1 MKILIWDDFPK
12 TNTGGPSGYI
22 YNVYEHLKKHPN
34 NQITFLSQ
42 LKDSLEKINN
52 NQSENNYV
60 NKQLHNN
67 DTTQIQNLY
76 KYLDNSNNKIIKLS
90 LTVYHF
96 LKRIIK
102 NVFLRYK
109 SRLSKIKNFTDRQFN
124 EPFPEKIDVEI
135 LNTYDYIHFHL
146 VSQFSRFVATY
157 PKYKSKTILTSHC
170 PCSNV
175 DEQLNSEKKWMKLF
189 RSFALKN
196 ECKAYQKCDYLM
208 FPCEEALEPY
218 FKVNK
223 IRKVL
228 ISRKNNIFFVP
239 TAILDI
245 KPHYDYYNKGNLGI
259 PLDAFIITF
268 FGRHNKIK
276 GYDLFKT
283 AGCRLLNNYPNCTI
297 ICAGKGDIKPPKH
310 ERWIELGFV
319 NNVND
324 YLSISDLHVIPNIET
339 YFDIATLEALRAGKN
354 VLLSKTGGNKYFI
367 NKHKDNISGIRF
379 FNINNIDSLYSSL
392 EKAIIDKQTNIEK
405 YKQEGNNNRSFF
417 LNYFNMSKYINSY
430 IEQIYALK

>member
-1 MKILIWDDFPK
+1 ME
-12 TNTGGPSGYI
+12 G
-22 YNVYEHLKKHPN
+22 VYEFSVLY
-34 NQITFLSQ
+34 LQ
-42 LKDSLEKINN
+42 L
-52 NQSENNYV
+52 
-60 NKQLHNN
+60 
-67 DTTQIQNLY
+67 
-76 KYLDNSNNKIIKLS
+76 
-90 LTVYHF
+90 F
-96 LKRIIK
+96 
-102 NVFLRYK
+102 
-109 SRLSKIKNFTDRQFN
+109 
-124 EPFPEKIDVEI
+124 
-135 LNTYDYIHFHL
+135 
-146 VSQFSRFVATY
+146 
-157 PKYKSKTILTSHC
+157 YKSKTILTSHC

-175 DEQLNSEKKWMKLF
+175 DEQLNGEKKWMKLF

-245 KPHYDYYNKGNLGI
+245 QPHYDYNNKGKLGI
-259 PLDAFIITF
+259 PLDSFIITF

-276 GYDLFKT
+276 GYDLLKT

-417 LNYFNMSKYINSY
+417 LNYFNMSKYINTY